1 MERYAFPL
9 LFEAHLNVH
18 NARMTELEQ
27 WKVKLPN
34 FHLHEQITIL
44 SEIFWLLLQSIRER
58 KLIT

>member
-44 SEIFWLLLQSIRER
+44 SEIF
-58 KLIT
+58 